1 MDSYADCIF
10 DDWVAVVPESVSINV
25 NTPILKLAANEEL
38 AVNFSTEL
46 NELMQEASHIK
57 TLVKSPLPENLLSI
71 TEKDD
76 SIWIVRARLCDICD
90 DYNEFKKITN
100 INELQLLRTKVDTIE
115 EMIDECCTI
124 STWSTFEV
132 DFVQEIYQAMR
143 SLQQQTVTI
152 QNNISTVLKG
162 IEKWGENPFYD
173 RKDKDPRSLLDLE
186 DRPNILK
193 ARRMECEGSR
203 RQLTN
208 AIEKNK
214 QLFQVDFNDEGSSEL
229 FQDYLKYID
238 YSVLGSLK
246 LAVYQNLL
254 FLRHEMFRNGIEP
267 LIEIRAMAKN
277 GEVAF
282 SPSLEQPLD
291 MLSEKSETFI
301 GKIEMVINDICSMA
315 ETIPRVRA
323 DKEKTSFMIELREDE
338 DIQDV
343 KHEVRMAVL
352 KGISDVRSY
361 VKRFDKY
368 KFLWTSDREK
378 ILNHMNQEPKIDE
391 FRENVR
397 PHST

>member
-152 QNNISTVLKG
+152 QNNISSVLKG

-315 ETIPRVRA
+315 DTIPRVRA

>member
-152 QNNISTVLKG
+152 QNNISSVLKG

-214 QLFQVDFNDEGSSEL
+214 QLFQVDFSDEGSSEL